1 MAWKNHIRKTGKCSQ
16 LPFILMGKTKCLFS
30 LWNRKMCYFYY
41 SYFHSDILETSLN
54 AEFYLLLSS
63 CIFISKRA
71 THKYSVTFFLMCWK
85 IWNVDFKK
93 KKKKDYL
100 TVTRP
105 FHISAGHRNQKCK
118 PYNIWLHSSIRWLSF
133 VLFFSL
139 LNCNLGFFNSFFP
152 FLALIL
158 RVCIYFL
165 CIYSM
170 NCMNTGV
177 YF

>member
-93 KKKKDYL
+93 KKKRLPYCYQAFSYQCWAQKPKVQTL
-100 TVTRP
+100 QHLTAFKHTVTE
-105 FHISAGHRNQKCK
+105 FC
-118 PYNIWLHSSIRWLSF
+118 F
-133 VLFFSL
+133 VFFFTEL
-139 LNCNLGFFNSFFP
+139 QFRIF
-152 FLALIL
+152 
-158 RVCIYFL
+158 
-165 CIYSM
+165 
-170 NCMNTGV
+170 
-177 YF
+177 

>member
-93 KKKKDYL
+93 KKKKTTLLLPGLFISVLGTETKSANL
-100 TVTRP
+100 TT
-105 FHISAGHRNQKCK
+105 FDCIQAYGD
-118 PYNIWLHSSIRWLSF
+118 W
-133 VLFFSL
+133 VLF
-139 LNCNLGFFNSFFP
+139 CFF
-152 FLALIL
+152 LYWTAI
-158 RVCIYFL
+158 
-165 CIYSM
+165 
-170 NCMNTGV
+170 
-177 YF
+177 